1 MYSKYPEQTVEVV
14 DNVNSPQG
22 QQNIFFTLK
31 SFVDM
36 NDIYKI
42 NKDNN

>member
-22 QQNIFFTLK
+22 QQNIFFY
-31 SFVDM
+31 F
-36 NDIYKI
+36 KI
-42 NKDNN
+42 ICRYEW